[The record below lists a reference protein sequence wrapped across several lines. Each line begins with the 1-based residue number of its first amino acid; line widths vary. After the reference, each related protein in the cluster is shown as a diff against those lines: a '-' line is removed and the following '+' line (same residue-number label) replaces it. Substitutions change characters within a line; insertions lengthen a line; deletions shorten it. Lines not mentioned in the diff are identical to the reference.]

1 MEDSKS
7 DISSIS
13 GGDNSH
19 LNLNRAY
26 GGNNINKYMF
36 NFIINF

>member
-26 GGNNINKYMF
+26 GVRMIDDGIG
-36 NFIINF
+36 